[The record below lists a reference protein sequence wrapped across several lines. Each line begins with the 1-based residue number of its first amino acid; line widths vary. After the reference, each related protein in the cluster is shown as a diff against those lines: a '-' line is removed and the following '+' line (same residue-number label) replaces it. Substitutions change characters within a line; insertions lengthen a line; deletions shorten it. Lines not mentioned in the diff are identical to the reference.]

1 MLRRVVRAQVQDLWP
16 GASGELGVILVGNA
30 EITRLNES
38 FLRHAGATDVIAFSY
53 LDHASQ
59 PSPQT
64 IQGENS
70 PRSSRIGPLNP
81 RSADAFVRTG
91 GRPGHART
99 KASALQWEV
108 LGEVFVCVEEA
119 MAQAHRYRTIWPV
132 ELVRYVVHGLLHLRG
147 FRDGTPRARRRMK
160 REENRRL
167 RALAR
172 TFALSQ
178 MAASR

>member
-16 GASGELGVILVGNA
+16 RASGELGVILVGSA

-53 LDHASQ
+53 LERTARN
-59 PSPQT
+59 P
-64 IQGENS
+64 
-70 PRSSRIGPLNP
+70 PR
-81 RSADAFVRTG
+81 
-91 GRPGHART
+91 
-99 KASALQWEV
+99 ALQ
-108 LGEVFVCVEEA
+108 GEVFVCVDEA
-119 MAQAHRYRTIWPV
+119 LAQAHRYRTTWPV

-147 FRDGTPRARRRMK
+147 FRDGTPVARGRMK

-178 MAASR
+178 VAASR